1 MRGTETT
8 PSDRRLGP
16 DTDEVGLRPARTAW
30 LDSGGSWRTTLRGR
44 AVLAD
49 PRINKGTA
57 FTTEERA
64 ALDLVGM
71 LPPRVLVLE
80 DQVARIYEQYRSLAT
95 PLAKHLFLNA
105 LRDRNEVLFYRVLS
119 DHVRELLPI
128 IYTPTVGEAIQAYS
142 HHYQRPR
149 GVYLSADEP
158 EAIEASLRAAA
169 AETDGVDLIVATDSE
184 AILGIGDWGVGGMGI
199 SLGKLAVYTVAA
211 GIDPDRTIGVELD
224 VGTNNET
231 LLNDPFYLGLRHPRI
246 STAQYERFV
255 DAFVQA
261 ASRLFPEALLHW
273 EDLGREN
280 AARVLERY
288 RDQHA
293 SFNDDIQATGAV
305 TLAAV
310 LAAVRAT
317 GMPLQDH
324 RVVVFGAGT
333 AGIGV
338 ADQLRNAMTREGLS
352 DEAATSRIW
361 CVDRYGLLMEGTPG
375 MTDAQRR
382 YARPASEVARWMRDP
397 QLAGIGLAEVVR
409 RVHPTIL
416 IGTSGRRGAF
426 DEATVREM
434 AGHVSR
440 PAILPMSNPTEL
452 AEAVPAD
459 LIRWTDGR
467 ALVATGSPFD
477 AVPHNGVTFEIG
489 QANNALIFP
498 GLGLG
503 AIAVRATRVT
513 DGMIYAAA
521 RSVSELVDASVPG
534 APLLAP
540 VDSMR
545 RTSLAAAVAV
555 ARAAQ
560 EDGVA
565 SVAIE
570 APLAE
575 HISGLMWTPA
585 YRPVLPA

>member
-1 MRGTETT
+1 MGTTQTE
-8 PSDRRLGP
+8 SRLRP
-16 DTDEVGLRPARTAW
+16 DTDDVGLWPGRMAW
-30 LDSGGSWRTTLRGR
+30 VDGAGAWRTTLRGR

-57 FTTEERA
+57 FSTEERA

-71 LPPRVLVLE
+71 LPSRVLALE
-80 DQVARIYEQYRSLAT
+80 DQVARIYEQYVSLAT

-142 HHYQRPR
+142 HHYQRPQ

-158 EAIEASLRAAA
+158 EAIEASLRVAA

-199 SLGKLAVYTVAA
+199 SLGKLAVYTVAG

-224 VGTNNET
+224 VGTNNEA
-231 LLNDPFYLGLRHPRI
+231 LLNDPFYLGLRHQRI
-246 STAQYERFV
+246 PTDQYERFV
-255 DAFVQA
+255 DTFVQTV
-261 ASRLFPEALLHW
+261 SRLFPDALLHW

-288 RDQHA
+288 RDQHT

-317 GMPLQDH
+317 GMPLREH
-324 RVVVFGAGT
+324 RVAVFGAGT

-338 ADQLRNAMTREGLS
+338 ADQLRNAITLEGLS
-352 DEAATSRIW
+352 YEAATSRIW
-361 CVDRYGLLMEGTPG
+361 CVDRRGLLTEGTPE

-382 YARPASEVARWMRDP
+382 YARQARELVGWIRDP
-397 QLAGIGLAEVVR
+397 ELGGIGLAEVVR
-409 RVHPTIL
+409 RVQPTIL

-426 DEATVREM
+426 GEATVREM
-434 AGHVSR
+434 AGHVTR
-440 PAILPMSNPTEL
+440 PVILPMSNPTEL

-459 LIRWTDGR
+459 LIRWTDGL

-477 AVPHNGVTFEIG
+477 PVSHDGVTFEIG

-534 APLLAP
+534 APLLPP
-540 VDSMR
+540 VDSLR
-545 RTSLAAAVAV
+545 RTSLAVAV
-555 ARAAQ
+555 RVAEAAQ

-565 SVAIE
+565 RVAIDGPAE
-570 APLAE
+570 E
-575 HISGLMWTPA
+575 HISRLMWTPA